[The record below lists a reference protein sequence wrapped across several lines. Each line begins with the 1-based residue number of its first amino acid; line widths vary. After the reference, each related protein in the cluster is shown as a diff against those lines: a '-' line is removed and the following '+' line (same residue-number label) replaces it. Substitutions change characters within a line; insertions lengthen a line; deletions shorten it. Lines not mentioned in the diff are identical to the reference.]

1 MILKSPTVGICI
13 SDHVQSI
20 PESLKGIKVRDFV
33 NGSGTLD
40 KIGSIQPPNGSLTV
54 DADIFMM
61 DRVDLKAFMWLLKH
75 DRLLTNHNKSR
86 RGFSATTC
94 NLCGHANEST
104 LHVFR
109 ECPRALEVWVNKV
122 PSKMHHEFFNLDL
135 EGWIKLNINGSTKKD
150 GGWSS
155 YWAMASLE
163 MDNKVVGRTKEVR
176 LIKWIPPSLSIV
188 KFNVNGACI
197 EGVDASC
204 GGLVRDDEGCWM
216 RGFAKH
222 VGICSSYMAE
232 LWGLLEG
239 LMFV

>member
-1 MILKSPTVGICI
+1 
-13 SDHVQSI
+13 
-20 PESLKGIKVRDFV
+20 
-33 NGSGTLD
+33 
-40 KIGSIQPPNGSLTV
+40 
-54 DADIFMM
+54 
-61 DRVDLKAFMWLLKH
+61 MWLLKH

-86 RGFSATTC
+86 RGFSATTY

-109 ECPRALEVWVNKV
+109 ECPMALEVWVNKV
-122 PSKMHHEFFNLDL
+122 PSKMHYEFFNLDL

-155 YWAMASLE
+155 YWAMACNSLWFWHNKEEHIEEFVRSFNPSLHVSLWLKEHGEALE

-176 LIKWIPPSLSIV
+176 LIKWIPPNPSIV
-188 KFNVNGACI
+188 KFNVDGACI

-216 RGFAKH
+216 GGFAKH

-239 LMFV
+239 LMFVWIWDSGELKLKQILLKLQRISINGYQSEEI